1 MDKRV
6 MTVLGAVAPDELGI
20 VDGHSHVW
28 IDPVL
33 DAAPDAPVL
42 NNETAIA
49 AELRQFRA
57 AGGGAIV
64 DHQPGGCGR
73 NGRILPTLSRA
84 SGVHLIASTGFH
96 RKIYYPPGHLLW
108 HMDAGAAADLFVD
121 ELTVALHETKESVP
135 PVRAGVIKIAG
146 ETTLAETPQQL
157 LEAAAIAC
165 LKTDCA
171 ISMHTERGT
180 AVEDFLRFFLDQGV
194 DPQRLIFCHVDKRPD
209 FAFHQAIAQT
219 GARLEYD
226 TFFRPKYEPE
236 RNVWPLLEK
245 MIQAGLAAQI
255 ILATDMADSGMWRT
269 MGGRPGAAAF
279 MTELKTRLETMAVPA
294 AAIQDLMGRNVSFRL
309 ARPLPDEEN
318 FS

>member
-6 MTVLGAVAPDELGI
+6 MTVLGAAAPEELGI

-28 IDPVL
+28 IEPVTG
-33 DAAPDAPVL
+33 AAPDAPVL
-42 NNETAIA
+42 NNETAIV

-84 SGVHLIASTGFH
+84 SRVHLIACTGFH
-96 RKIYYPPGHLLW
+96 RQRYYPPNHPLW
-108 HMDAGAAADLFVD
+108 HMDAGAAAALFVD
-121 ELTVALHETKESVP
+121 ELTVALHETKDSLQ

-146 ETTLAETPQQL
+146 EATLAETPQPL

-165 LKTDCA
+165 QETDCA

-180 AVEDFLRFFLDQGV
+180 AVENFLQFFLDQGV

-219 GARLEYD
+219 GAMLEYD
-226 TFFRPKYEPE
+226 TFFRPKYEPG

-255 ILATDMADSGMWRT
+255 ILATDMADSGMWHT
-269 MGGRPGAAAF
+269 MGGQPGAAAF
-279 MTELKTRLETMAVPA
+279 ITELKMRLETMAVSTD
-294 AAIQDLMGRNVSFRL
+294 AIKDLMDRNVAFRL
-309 ARPLPDEEN
+309 ARPL
-318 FS
+318 